1 MDTSQK
7 NKTEEQNQKTFRE
20 VVRIGR
26 YLNEII
32 TIKDSAG
39 NLIHKI
45 TKPLMVEFYLRDV
58 VQVIVGAT
66 LLAIPVTFTEETWK
80 LGETLPLLNVGIIGF
95 ISITFIGLFVY
106 YNFYKGLLKENWL
119 SFFKRVIS
127 TYFISV
133 FVVGLILFLI
143 NKAPLGSE
151 WIITL
156 KRIVLISFP
165 ASMSAAVADMIK

>member
-1 MDTSQK
+1 MDKQL
-7 NKTEEQNQKTFRE
+7 NEEQNQKAVRE
-20 VVRIGR
+20 VIRIDK

-39 NLIHKI
+39 KIIHKI
-45 TKPLMVEFYLRDV
+45 TKPLMVEFYFRDV
-58 VQVIVGAT
+58 IQVIVGAT

-80 LGETLPLLNVGIIGF
+80 LGETLPILNIGIISF

-106 YNFYKGLLKENWL
+106 YNFYKGLLRANWF
-119 SFFKRVIS
+119 SFVKRVFS

-133 FVVGLILFLI
+133 CVVGLILFLI
-143 NKAPLGSE
+143 DKAPLGTE
-151 WIITL
+151 WIITV